1 MIPHPHRIADPAPT
15 PDEQVADRLDGILS
29 PSVPLARYAAIL
41 AHLPPEVADA
51 LAAEYTHACRL
62 SPDEA
67 LHYRPS
73 VAALAHSCGLPRQ
86 TFAYMVRRAAAAAAE
101 AARGDI
107 RNAAPGVRQVEGSPF
122 RRRKVADTLPPARV
136 LAGRGKKAGRNQRG
150 ATMRATNARERAKR
164 EGNG

>member
-1 MIPHPHRIADPAPT
+1 MIPHPHKIADPAPT

-67 LHYRPS
+67 LRYRPS
-73 VAALAHSCGLPRQ
+73 VAALARACGLPRQ
-86 TFAYMVRRAAAAAAE
+86 TFAYMVRRAVEAAA
-101 AARGDI
+101 GDI
-107 RNAAPGVRQVEGSPF
+107 RNAAPGVRMVEGSPF
-122 RRRKVADTLPPARV
+122 RRRKIADPLPRGRV
-136 LAGRGKKAGRNQRG
+136 LASQDKGTRRNQRG